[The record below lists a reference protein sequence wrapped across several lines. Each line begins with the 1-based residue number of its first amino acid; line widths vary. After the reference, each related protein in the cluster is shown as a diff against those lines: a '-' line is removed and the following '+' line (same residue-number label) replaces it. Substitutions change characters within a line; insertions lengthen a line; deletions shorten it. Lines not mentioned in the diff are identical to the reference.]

1 MAMIASYAVIPK
13 LEKFGKY
20 YGLLD
25 KPDTRKIHSKPI
37 VRIGGVAIFIGCN
50 FSFLL
55 ISILSRLFFPFF
67 DKFYFQI
74 DEITISII
82 LCSTGFFLIGLL
94 DDVYS
99 ISPYPRLFFQFL
111 VSGILWKFGLRIE
124 NLLFLNTYIFKDY
137 VFLSQLFS
145 FVISLIWIVGVTN
158 AINWIDGLDGLAG
171 GFTLITSI
179 GLVYVCILNKNYTF
193 SYLNL
198 CLAGGCLGFL
208 LKNFYPASILM
219 GDSGSYFLGMQLSA
233 LSVLSTNSNFLK
245 GQFNGNISYNTH
257 LAIIFLVLPILDM
270 VWVIVNR
277 LRKGKSPLYGDK
289 SHFHHRLLS
298 AGYSHKNVVFILLSF
313 TIFTTLL
320 AVSIT
325 SKIL

>member
-1 MAMIASYAVIPK
+1 MIASYAVIPK

-37 VRIGGVAIFIGCN
+37 VRIGGVAIFIGFN
-50 FSFLL
+50 FSFFL
-55 ISILSRLFFPFF
+55 ILILSRLFLPLF
-67 DKFYFQI
+67 DEFYFQI
-74 DEITISII
+74 DEITISIMI
-82 LCSTGFFLIGLL
+82 CSAVFFMIGLI
-94 DDVYS
+94 DDIYS
-99 ISPYPRLFFQFL
+99 ISPYSRLFFQFL
-111 VSGILWKFGLRIE
+111 VSVILWKFGLRID
-124 NLLFLNTYIFKDY
+124 NLLFINTYILKDY
-137 VFLSQLFS
+137 VFLTELFS
-145 FVISLIWIVGVTN
+145 LFASLIWIVGVTN

-179 GLVYVCILNKNYTF
+179 GLGYACFLNNNYTYA
-193 SYLNL
+193 YLNL

-219 GDSGSYFLGMQLSA
+219 GDSGSYFLGMQLST
-233 LSVLSTNSNFLK
+233 LSVLSTNSNFNLLK
-245 GQFNGNISYNTH
+245 DQLNGNISYNTNF
-257 LAIIFLVLPILDM
+257 AIIFLMLPILDM
-270 VWVIVNR
+270 VLVIFNR

-313 TIFTTLL
+313 TILSTLL
-320 AVSIT
+320 AVATS
-325 SKIL
+325 SKI